1 MISNI
6 VEMPATGEEFFDRE
20 HELELVLDNIKKN
33 EHMVIVGHRKVG
45 KTSILFRIGEL
56 LTKKNY
62 FFVYTYIPE
71 SSNVELLAQE
81 FLISILRSLADIPII
96 TNVDGAVQEIAKKY
110 PEVTSTVLDLI
121 RIPRNEIIFRD
132 ALILLDEILK
142 KLNRRAVLV
151 LDEFQNIAN
160 ASLAILDYIR
170 QAMWKIERTTI
181 ILCGS
186 MIRMIEKIL
195 SRASMPQGLRRIK
208 IEPFDFPTTREFIVK
223 SSRKTIPEY
232 IIAFIYAI
240 TGGMPFHIKVLMKE
254 LNNLQIEKVSWWAAR
269 KILLEELMN
278 DSGVLYNY
286 YSAIETKLESLST
299 MYMEIL
305 YAIAT
310 GNRKISEIARFL
322 NKKPQDLNYYIK
334 RLREMEIIDEDN
346 VIVDEMFEL
355 WLKTAWPILRK
366 TPIPEINRRRKIF
379 LQAVGEIIE
388 KYKSLLG
395 QTAEFII
402 YELVKKMR
410 GEKISGEKM
419 PNPKQVLRNVTIDDK
434 EIDILATRNNEAWII
449 EVRTSPVTKD
459 DIEELE
465 KKSKCLKGYKV
476 KHKILVALST
486 ISHEALQRALQLRIT
501 IWTRHKIRKLLRYY
515 RIPISPVF
523 F

>member
-1 MISNI
+1 MLNSI
-6 VEMPATGEEFFDRE
+6 ERD
-20 HELELVLDNIKKN
+20 

-45 KTSILFRIGEL
+45 KTSILFKVGEL

-62 FFVYTYIPE
+62 FFVYTYILE
-71 SSNVELLAQE
+71 SSSVELIAQE
-81 FLISILRSLADIPII
+81 FLINILKSLAGIPVIA
-96 TNVDGAVQEIAKKY
+96 NVDDAVQEIAKRY
-110 PEVTSTVLDLI
+110 PEVLSVVLDLI
-121 RIPRNEIIFRD
+121 KIPCNEIIFRD

-142 KLNRRAVLV
+142 KLNRRAVLI

-170 QAMWKIERTTI
+170 QAIWEIERTTI
-181 ILCGS
+181 VLCGS

-195 SRASMPQGLRRIK
+195 SRASMPQGLRKIK
-208 IEPFDFPTTREFIVK
+208 IEPFDFPTAREFIIK
-223 SSRKTIPEY
+223 LSRKTIPEY

-240 TGGMPFHIKVLMKE
+240 TGGIPFHIKVLLRE
-254 LNNLQIEKVSWWAAR
+254 LNNLQVEKISWWAIR

-286 YSAIETKLESLST
+286 YSAIEARLESLSAI
-299 MYMEIL
+299 YLEIL
-305 YAIAT
+305 HAIAT
-310 GNRKISEIARFL
+310 GNRKLSEIARLL

-346 VIVDEMFEL
+346 IIIDEMFEL
-355 WLKTAWPILRK
+355 WLETAWPVLRK
-366 TPIPEINRRRKIF
+366 APIPEIDKRRKIF
-379 LQAVGEIIE
+379 LQAIGEIIE

-395 QTAEFII
+395 QTAEFIV

-419 PNPKQVLRNVTIDDK
+419 PNPKQVLRNVTVDDK

-449 EVRTSPVTKD
+449 EVRTSPITKD
-459 DIEELE
+459 DIRELE
-465 KKSKCLKGYKV
+465 EKSEYLRGYKI

-486 ISHEALQRALQLRIT
+486 ISHDALQYALQLGIA

-515 RIPISPVF
+515 RTPIPPAF